1 MAETYDTETDLWEPV
16 VSLMNDARVGLGI
29 ILYIIQCILECITMC
44 IYTCMYIIQYTP
56 SITCVFRVCI
66 IALIMNFI
74 PYMYMCYV
82 YFYEYYMYIYNAMN
96 VLVVHF
102 PIRYCQVHV
111 CMQLLNWSILL
122 LVVQSFHVPCCSA
135 CTST

>member
-1 MAETYDTETDLWEPV
+1 
-16 VSLMNDARVGLGI
+16 
-29 ILYIIQCILECITMC
+29 MC

-66 IALIMNFI
+66 YSTHYEFHSLYVHVLCVFLRVLHVHVLI
-74 PYMYMCYV
+74 
-82 YFYEYYMYIYNAMN
+82 NAMN

-122 LVVQSFHVPCCSA
+122 LVVQIFHVPCCSA